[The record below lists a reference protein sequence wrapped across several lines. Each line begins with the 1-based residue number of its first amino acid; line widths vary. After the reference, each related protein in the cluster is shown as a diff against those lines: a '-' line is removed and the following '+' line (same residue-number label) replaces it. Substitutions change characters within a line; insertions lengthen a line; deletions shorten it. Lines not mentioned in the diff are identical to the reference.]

1 MNLYEIL
8 MYATLLGIGGWAALF
23 LRRWIAAFTM
33 KRRFAVGAR
42 AEKDAVTL
50 LERHGYAILEGQ
62 ASGKNVFLVDGEQTV
77 SAVRADYIAEKEGRR
92 FVVEVKSGESAP
104 SPTNAATRRQLLE
117 YEHVFRPDGLILADM
132 HEEKLKRIEFG
143 LTGGTLVRTRSML
156 SWKHLFWAFA
166 VGVALGL
173 LR

>member
-1 MNLYEIL
+1 MNSFEIL
-8 MYATLLGIGGWAALF
+8 MYAILLVVGGWTALS
-23 LRRWIAAFTM
+23 LRRWIAAFKI
-33 KRRFAVGAR
+33 KRRFAVGAQ

-62 ASGKNVFLVDGEQTV
+62 VSEENVFLVDGEETV
-77 SAVRADYIAEKEGRR
+77 SAVRADYIAEKEGKR

-104 SPTNAATRRQLLE
+104 SPTNSATRRQLLE

-132 HEEKLKRIEFG
+132 RQGKLKRIEFG
-143 LTGGTLVRTRSML
+143 LTGPPLARDRSPL
-156 SWKHLFWAFA
+156 RWKHLFWAFC
-166 VGVALGL
+166 VGVVLGL

>member
-1 MNLYEIL
+1 MRLFEIL

-23 LRRWIAAFTM
+23 LRRWIAAFRM

-62 ASGKNVFLVDGEQTV
+62 VSEESVFLVDGEETV
-77 SAVRADYIAEKEGRR
+77 CALRADYIAQKEGKR

-104 SPTNAATRRQLLE
+104 SPTNSATRRQLLE

-132 HEEKLKRIEFG
+132 HAGKLKRIEFG
-143 LTGGTLVRTRSML
+143 LTGAPLVRNRSTL
-156 SWKHLFWAFA
+156 RWKHLLLAFCVGA
-166 VGVALGL
+166 VLGL